1 MTATQTRV
9 TEQLVL
15 IIFQI
20 QEYGTPQ
27 AFLVDNGATSIAHW
41 ILLVPRK
48 CQDDFDTR
56 LGRWVQHVNLIIL
69 SKSGH
74 QIFIMRIGKI

>member
-41 ILLVPRK
+41 ILLVP
-48 CQDDFDTR
+48 
-56 LGRWVQHVNLIIL
+56 
-69 SKSGH
+69 
-74 QIFIMRIGKI
+74 